1 MLDTLSGLLSRELA
15 IDLGTS
21 HTRIWARGRGVVC
34 REPSFVAVK
43 EDERGQRQVVAV
55 GSEAKA
61 LLGRTPLGVQ
71 VVRPIREGVVA
82 DFQATEDL
90 LRHLVRRVHGGRP
103 MVGPRVVVAIP
114 FGTTEV
120 EKRAVR
126 DSAEAAGARRVS
138 LVEQPIAA
146 ALGAG
151 LDISRA
157 EGNLVADVGGGTT
170 EVTVLSL
177 GGIVH
182 SHAAR
187 VGGDHLDEALIAA
200 VEARHG
206 LLIGQRTAEDLRI
219 RLGSALP
226 GLIDGE
232 TEVRGRDAH
241 SGFPRAVV
249 ISAAEIVEALEAP
262 LARIVDTIR
271 AALDRTPPE
280 LASDIGDG
288 GIVLPGGCARFRGLD
303 ERIRR
308 AAGLPVVVVDDPYST
323 VVTGAGRVLED
334 PDRWGGVLT

>member
-1 MLDTLSGLLSRELA
+1 MLHTLSGLLARELA

-43 EDERGQRQVVAV
+43 EDDRGLRQVVAV

-61 LLGRTPLGVQ
+61 LQGRTPAGVQ

-90 LRHLVRRVHGGRP
+90 LRHLVRRVYGGRP
-103 MVGPRVVVAIP
+103 MLGPRTVVAIP
-114 FGTTEV
+114 FGTTEI

-151 LDISRA
+151 LDIWRA
-157 EGNLVADVGGGTT
+157 EGNLVADIGGGTT
-170 EVTVLSL
+170 QVAVLSL

-182 SHAAR
+182 SLSIR
-187 VGGDHLDEALIAA
+187 VGGDHLDDALIAA

-206 LLIGQRTAEDLRI
+206 LLLGPRTAEDLRV

-226 GLIDGE
+226 GLVEGGM
-232 TEVRGRDAH
+232 EVRGRDAH
-241 SGFPRAVV
+241 NGFPRAAVV
-249 ISAAEIVEALEAP
+249 SAAEIVEALDAP
-262 LARIVDTIR
+262 LTRIVDGIR

-280 LASDIGDG
+280 LASDIVDK
-288 GIVLPGGCARFRGLD
+288 GIVLTGGCALFRGLD

-308 AAGLPVVVVDDPYST
+308 STGLPVVVVDDPYST
-323 VVTGAGRVLED
+323 VVTGAGKVLED
-334 PDRWGGVLT
+334 AERWAGVLT

>member
-1 MLDTLSGLLSRELA
+1 MLDTLHGLLAREIA

-21 HTRIWARGRGVVC
+21 NTRIWVRGRGVVC
-34 REPSFVAVK
+34 REPSYVAVE
-43 EDERGQRQVVAV
+43 EDDRGRRRVVAV
-55 GSEAKA
+55 GSEARA
-61 LLGRTPLGVQ
+61 LLGRTPPGVQ

-90 LRHLVRRVHGGRP
+90 LSHLVRRVHGGRP
-103 MVGPRVVVAIP
+103 VAGPRTVVAIP

-120 EKRAVR
+120 ERRAVR

-138 LVEQPIAA
+138 LVEQPVAA

-151 LDISRA
+151 LDISPP

-170 EVTVLSL
+170 EVAVLSL

-182 SHAAR
+182 SRSAR
-187 VGGDHLDEALIAA
+187 TGGDTLDQALVAA

-206 LLIGQRTAEDLRI
+206 LTLGPRTAEDLKI

-226 GLIDGE
+226 GLVEGE
-232 TEVRGRDAH
+232 YEVRGRDART
-241 SGFPRAVV
+241 GFPRATRV
-249 ISAAEIVEALEAP
+249 AATEVVEALEAP
-262 LARIVDTIR
+262 LASIVDVIR

-280 LASDIGDG
+280 LVSDIADK
-288 GIVLPGGCARFRGLD
+288 GIVLTGGCALLRGLD

-308 AAGLPVVVVDDPYST
+308 VTGLPVVVVDDPWST
-323 VVTGAGRVLED
+323 VVTGAGRMLED
-334 PDRWGGVLT
+334 ADRWGGLLT